1 MATKGEKTI
10 YWVATGY
17 MLLLM
22 MWSAVTYHIFHDGMA
37 SFFVA
42 FGYPAYLVYP
52 LAYLKVIGVI
62 VIITN
67 RYNNLKDWVYATYYI
82 NMILAFVAHVVAQ
95 NFYWHAVLGLV
106 CVPLSYIYSN
116 KVRGRP
122 PRNLF
127 DFWPTAGSA

>member
-1 MATKGEKTI
+1 MTASKGEKTV
-10 YWVATGY
+10 YWIATGY
-17 MLLLM
+17 ILFLM
-22 MWSAVTYHIFHDGMA
+22 MWSAVAYHVFNDRMA
-37 SFFVA
+37 STFTS

-52 LAYLKVIGVI
+52 LAYLKIVGVI

-82 NMILAFVAHVVAQ
+82 NMILAFLAHVVAE
-95 NFYWHAVLGLV
+95 NFYWHAVVGLI

-122 PRNLF
+122 SKNLF
-127 DFWPTAGSA
+127 DFWPAVQI

>member
-1 MATKGEKTI
+1 MATKSEKII

-22 MWSAVTYHIFHDGMA
+22 MMSVVSYHINHDGMA
-37 SFFVA
+37 TMFVA

-52 LAYLKVIGVI
+52 LAYLKLIGVI
-62 VIITN
+62 VVITN

-82 NMILAFVAHVVAQ
+82 NMILAFVVHVVAQ
-95 NFYWHAVLGLV
+95 NFYWHAVLGLI
-106 CVPLSYIYSN
+106 CVPISYIYSN

-122 PRNLF
+122 SKNLL
-127 DFWPTAGSA
+127 DFWPNTA

>member
-1 MATKGEKTI
+1 MATKSEKVL
-10 YWVATGY
+10 YWSATGY

-22 MWSAVTYHIFHDGMA
+22 MMSVVSYHINHDGMA
-37 SFFVA
+37 MMFVA

-52 LAYLKVIGVI
+52 LAYLKLIGII
-62 VIITN
+62 VVITN

-82 NMILAFVAHVVAQ
+82 NMILAFVVHVVAE
-95 NFYWHAVLGLV
+95 NFYWHAVLGLI
-106 CVPLSYIYSN
+106 CVPISYIYSN

-127 DFWPTAGSA
+127 ELWPAVT